1 MEKKIWINQEAQSNK
16 FWEYEVQSED
26 PYRVL
31 VKWGRLSLTGQSQ
44 TKCFKNEAA
53 MRAFLCKKIFEKERK
68 GYKNIQENE
77 RKKEVDIA
85 RELGYQN
92 KISKIQYVTKRDG
105 RLDILN
111 DYNPEQYVYVEVL
124 NSWDKTVQHFVL
136 SKNESY
142 RIDSVTEQGHS
153 ILFDEIQEI
162 TSRFIST
169 IRKVLRKIAK
179 QVTTIVTQKIA
190 ALGKRKFIL
199 GDTATA
205 SEGDRFLGVGVGVG
219 VEICKEA
226 NISSSVS
233 AQAVSKFAVLGA
245 RKLML

>member
-153 ILFDEIQEI
+153 ILFDEKLPAGLLAPFVK
-162 TSRFIST
+162 SYVRLLN
-169 IRKVLRKIAK
+169 RLRRSSHKRLLPLVSESSYWAT
-179 QVTTIVTQKIA
+179 QQPLVRVTDSWV
-190 ALGKRKFIL
+190 
-199 GDTATA
+199 
-205 SEGDRFLGVGVGVG
+205 
-219 VEICKEA
+219 
-226 NISSSVS
+226 
-233 AQAVSKFAVLGA
+233 
-245 RKLML
+245 